1 MLLPAKSISDSG
13 QCFVPQRQRC
23 LGMVFRSS
31 QIHRGLQSPSLL
43 SRTQCTGKNMAS
55 RSSARYPQSIFHNP
69 RRTPLRSDFDISQHT
84 EESISSYGLSA
95 SISIKHHVALFM
107 QCCIAVPRLFIFR
120 LYHAFFCDIFFAFT
134 FYVNRLL
141 LCNILRFNS
150 FATQF

>member
-107 QCCIAVPRLFIFR
+107 QCCIADEIKIEKASEKVYVAQEIPKEFISP
-120 LYHAFFCDIFFAFT
+120 LEEDEKG
-134 FYVNRLL
+134 
-141 LCNILRFNS
+141 S
-150 FATQF
+150 